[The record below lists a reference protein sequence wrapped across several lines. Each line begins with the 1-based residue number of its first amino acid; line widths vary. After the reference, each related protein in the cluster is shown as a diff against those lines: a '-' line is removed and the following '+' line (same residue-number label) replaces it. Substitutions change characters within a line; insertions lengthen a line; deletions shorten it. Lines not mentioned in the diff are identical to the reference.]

1 LRTLHRYLIR
11 QIIATLLMTGAV
23 FTFVLLLGN
32 VLRDVLPL
40 LLNQQAT
47 LGSILMAFAL
57 LIPWI
62 WVFALPM
69 GMLTATLLV
78 FGRFSADQ
86 ELTASRASG
95 VSLIS
100 LITPILLLSLLLCGL
115 SAAVNLEI
123 APRCRVA
130 FNNLQNQMKSTM
142 VNLKLPEGQ
151 FLDFPGFTIWFE
163 KRHKDTL
170 RNVLIFQGVTNTQA
184 TIHAPEGT
192 VERDETNQVIRLH
205 LHRATVVFESS
216 GQPMYSSNIDFE
228 LNYGNVR
235 KAAANP
241 KITDMTLRELRD
253 ELRDV
258 ERRLSSPL
266 DVKGNPT
273 EDAKKKKISAKKKFA
288 DPAEPIRVEIQKRMV
303 FSLACFSFTLLGIPL
318 GIRAHRRETNIGF
331 LITIILVMVYYSL
344 ILFTASFSARAE
356 LIPHLLI
363 WIPNFI
369 FQAAGAVLLWRA
381 NRGL

>member
-1 LRTLHRYLIR
+1 
-11 QIIATLLMTGAV
+11 MTGAV

-47 LGSILMAFAL
+47 LGMIAMAFCL

-95 VSLIS
+95 VSLVS
-100 LITPILLLSLLLCGL
+100 LITPILLLSLVLCGV

-130 FNNLQNQMKSTM
+130 FTDLRNDMKTSM
-142 VNLKLPEGQ
+142 VNLKLPEKQ
-151 FLDFPGFTIWFE
+151 FLDFPGFTIWID
-163 KRHKDTL
+163 KNHKDTL
-170 RNVLIFQGVTNTQA
+170 ETVLIFQGETNTQA
-184 TIHAPEGT
+184 TIQAPSGT
-192 VERDETNQVIRLH
+192 IERDETNQVILVH
-205 LHRATVVFESS
+205 LHDATVVFEST
-216 GQPMYSSNIDFE
+216 GRPMFSSNIVVP
-228 LNYGNVR
+228 LNYGNLQ
-235 KAAANP
+235 KASTNVS
-241 KITDMTLRELRD
+241 ITDMTFTELQEKLRET
-253 ELRDV
+253 
-258 ERRLSSPL
+258 ERRLGSPL
-266 DVKGNPT
+266 NVKPRSS
-273 EDAKKKKISAKKKFA
+273 EDPNKKKIASKKRPA
-288 DPAEPIRVEIQKRMV
+288 DPAEPIRVEIQKRV
-303 FSLACFSFTLLGIPL
+303 AFSVAPFSFALLGIPL
-318 GIRAHRRETNIGF
+318 GIRAHRRETNIGIA
-331 LITIILVMVYYSL
+331 ITLVLVGIYYSV
-344 ILFTASFSARAE
+344 IFTMLSFSARAE
-356 LIPHLLI
+356 LMPHLLI
-363 WIPNFI
+363 WLPNFV